1 MNEVLI
7 RAATAEDAPSLSAV
21 ILAAFEE
28 FRGRLDPPSGAHN
41 ESVQAIEQKMTSAH
55 AVVAS
60 IDQEIVGCAFYETE
74 ANHVYL
80 GRVAVLP
87 QYRRQ
92 RIGRKLVA
100 WVEAQVRWL
109 GYTHVRLAVRVALP
123 DNRAFYERLGYRLH
137 SYGTHAGYA
146 EPTFVNLQKDV
157 T

>member
-1 MNEVLI
+1 MHEVLI
-7 RAATAEDAPSLSAV
+7 RAATAEDAPSLSVV

-28 FRGRLDPPSGAHN
+28 YRGRLSPPSGAHGQTV
-41 ESVQAIEQKMTSAH
+41 EAVREKMTSAR

-60 IDQEIVGCAFYETE
+60 IDQDIVGCAFYETE

-123 DNRAFYERLGYRLH
+123 DNRAFCERLGYRFH
-137 SYGTHAGYA
+137 SYGTHAGFA
-146 EPTFVNLQKDV
+146 EPTFVNLEKDV